1 MSDTTITLTLIGTD
15 PSEPFARDAK
25 SLACP
30 NGVLVPIMLAEYAK
44 GARAFMLSVPAP
56 SEPTCTVAFLKAT
69 VLAMLQTNTPEG
81 RLQVAMDA
89 IREAEEAPTR

>member
-1 MSDTTITLTLIGTD
+1 MGDVTLTVFLGPGEMRTMRVQNGTIATVCLD
-15 PSEPFARDAK
+15 K
-25 SLACP
+25 W
-30 NGVLVPIMLAEYAK
+30 AE
-44 GARAFMLSVPAP
+44 GARAFMVSTPEPEPAP

-89 IREAEEAPTR
+89 IREAEGPGT